1 MRPVPSQSPPRQLTL
16 WDCFGLGVNGIL
28 GSGIFLLPAA
38 LYRRA
43 GGASPLAWLVVGGLC
58 ALVALCFAE
67 AAGRPGIG
75 DRSGGPYRYACSA
88 FGLNVGFA
96 VGWITLVSSLLGYA
110 AVARGFAEHAAWL
123 LAGVLP
129 VETARA
135 LVVVTLVTALA
146 AVNVAG
152 LRPGARTSDFVAV
165 AKLVGL
171 GAFVT
176 VGLWFVRAAPFR
188 AAPSPR
194 PDELSGLFGAAFAGL
209 FACTGFEYVPVPA
222 GETQRPQRA
231 VGLAMV
237 ASVIGATLLYVVVQV
252 VAVGTTPALGASET
266 PLVDAARAFAGAA
279 GGRVVAVLALVS
291 AFGFC
296 STSALV
302 VPRYVES
309 FAQDGFLPSPLGR
322 RGRHATPA
330 TAVVTSSALVALM
343 AVLLDFTALADTSN
357 IAIVVQY
364 IATCAGILVLRRRLG
379 PSPGFRVP
387 LGPLVPALAI
397 AGSAAFLLSV
407 SGKEVELS
415 AELIGAGLLLGLIT
429 RRRRPRPV

>member
-1 MRPVPSQSPPRQLTL
+1 VTTPNPPRQLTL

-43 GGASPLAWLVVGGLC
+43 GGMSPVAWLVVGGLC

-67 AAGRPGIG
+67 AAGRT
-75 DRSGGPYRYACSA
+75 DRSGGPYRYACDA
-88 FGLNVGFA
+88 FGPHVGFG

-123 LAGVLP
+123 LSGVAP
-129 VETARA
+129 VAVARVA
-135 LVVVTLVTALA
+135 VIIVLVLALA
-146 AVNVAG
+146 AVNVVG
-152 LRPGARTSDFVAV
+152 LRPSARTSDFVAI

-171 GAFVT
+171 FAFVG

-188 AAPSPR
+188 APPEPR
-194 PDELSGLFGAAFAGL
+194 PGELGGLFGAAFAGL

-237 ASVIGATLLYVVVQV
+237 LSVVGATLLYVIVQV
-252 VAVGTTPALGASET
+252 IAVGTTPNLGASET
-266 PLVDAARAFAGAA
+266 PLVDAARSFAGA
-279 GGRVVAVLALVS
+279 GGAQAVALLALVS

-309 FAQDGFLPSPLGR
+309 FAQDGFLPSPLSR
-322 RGRHATPA
+322 RGRHGTPA
-330 TAVVTSSALVALM
+330 V
-343 AVLLDFTALADTSN
+343 AVLISSTIVIVMSTMLDFTSLADTSN
-357 IAIVVQY
+357 IAIVAQY
-364 IATCAGILVLRRRLG
+364 ISACAGILVLRRRLG

-387 LGPLVPALAI
+387 LGPLIPILAI
-397 AGSAAFLLSV
+397 AGSIAFLLSV
-407 SGKEVELS
+407 SRRELLLS
-415 AELIGAGLLLGLIT
+415 VELIGAGLILGVFT
-429 RRRRPRPV
+429 RRMR